1 MRCKN
6 RPRHLF
12 TILVPLLLWLT
23 VVANAQTAK
32 EIRRSV
38 LGSMVVIETEFGRRS
53 GFFVAPNL
61 IATTYHVIYHAE
73 RVSAWSFSTKEQFH
87 IFGAVAIDADRD
99 LAILRIN
106 GSNYSYLRCGD
117 RNSGTQ
123 AYVVGNEHGGEKGG
137 WRLKSVAG
145 NPDEFLVTIPIARNS
160 SGGPVLNKSGI
171 VMGILVRGVAS
182 PDPMIQIPVGW
193 AVDAKHLNS
202 LLDSLLES
210 VELDRLYSF
219 PIPGYS
225 LNSWG
230 SISRAN
236 MMLENWTPRVEAAI
250 EAYNEVLNSDSG
262 FAVYLNRAMAQYRL
276 RRFAQAL
283 DDLRLATGTS
293 TFSKIFK
300 TTSVVSKGIKAAKA
314 VVRAI
319 IRK

>member
-1 MRCKN
+1 MRGKN
-6 RPRHLF
+6 RPRQLF

-32 EIRRSV
+32 EIRRGV
-38 LGSMVVIETEFGRRS
+38 LNSMVVIETKFGRRS
-53 GFFVAPNL
+53 GFFVDHDL

-73 RVSAWSFSTKEQFH
+73 DVSGWSFSTKEQFH
-87 IFGAVAIDADRD
+87 ISGAAAIDPHRD

-106 GSNYSYLRCGD
+106 GYNYSYLRCGD
-117 RNSGTQ
+117 RNSGSP

-137 WRLKSVAG
+137 WLLKSVAG

-202 LLDSLLES
+202 LLES
-210 VELDRLYSF
+210 VEPDRLYSF
-219 PIPGYS
+219 PVPGYS

-236 MMLENWTPRVEAAI
+236 MMLENWTPTVEAAI

-300 TTSVVSKGIKAAKA
+300 TTSVVSKGIKAAKV

>member
-6 RPRHLF
+6 RPRQLF

-171 VMGILVRGVAS
+171 VMGILVRGVIS
-182 PDPMIQIPVGW
+182 PDPRLQIPVGW
-193 AVDAKHLNS
+193 AVDAKHLSS
-202 LLDSLLES
+202 LLAS
-210 VELDRLYSF
+210 VKSGRIHNF
-219 PIPGYS
+219 PVPKYP
-225 LNSWG
+225 LNAWV

-236 MMLENWTPRVEAAI
+236 MMLENWTSRVEEAI
-250 EAYNEVLNSDSG
+250 QAYNEVLHSDSD
-262 FAVYLNRAMAQYRL
+262 FAAYLNRAMARYRL
-276 RRFAQAL
+276 EKYTQAL